1 MPPPANEDAVEE
13 ANRTFATVTENLQ
26 QPKKYDDIIVKIT
39 LNDGFP
45 VKIEKTFC
53 EHITRRTTTK
63 LVVQK

>member
-1 MPPPANEDAVEE
+1 MNIPLSQVLNESNEFCRKVAGKE
-13 ANRTFATVTENLQ
+13 
-26 QPKKYDDIIVKIT
+26 KYGDIIVKIT

-45 VKIEKTFC
+45 VKLEKTFC